1 MTISKHTLI
10 CIMLSGQ
17 YFSTSASNNTTGLQL
32 CLWGE
37 KVQLI
42 SLVMKLCEDEY
53 PKNKKIN
60 KKRILFSLTISGTVL

>member
-42 SLVMKLCEDEY
+42 SLVMKMCEDEY
-53 PKNKKIN
+53 PKKKG